1 MISRIIVLYESI
13 KDGFVKIISD
23 IKGECTFNIP
33 DVSTFTKE
41 QKIAFDQMIDFLADM
56 IEEYG
61 DKIPKSD
68 TEIRSKKTA
77 YSIVRQG

>member
-1 MISRIIVLYESI
+1 MISRIIVLYEIIRES
-13 KDGFVKIISD
+13 FVKTISD

-33 DVSTFTKE
+33 DISTFTKE

-56 IEEYG
+56 IEKYG

-68 TEIRSKKTA
+68 TEIRNKKTA
-77 YSIVRQG
+77 

>member
-1 MISRIIVLYESI
+1 MISRIINLYESI
-13 KDGFVKIISD
+13 KDGFVKTISD

-56 IEEYG
+56 IEKYG
-61 DKIPKSD
+61 NKIPKND
-68 TEIRSKKTA
+68 TEIRNKKTA
-77 YSIVRQG
+77 

>member
-1 MISRIIVLYESI
+1 MISRIIDLYESI
-13 KDGFVKIISD
+13 KDGFVKTISD

-56 IEEYG
+56 IEKYG

-68 TEIRSKKTA
+68 TEIRKKKTA
-77 YSIVRQG
+77 

>member
-1 MISRIIVLYESI
+1 MVSRIIDLYNDI
-13 KDGFVKIISD
+13 KGDFVKTISS

-56 IEEYG
+56 IEKYG
-61 DKIPKSD
+61 NKIPKND
-68 TEIRSKKTA
+68 TEIRNKKTA
-77 YSIVRQG
+77 

>member
-1 MISRIIVLYESI
+1 MISRIIDLYKGI
-13 KDGFVKIISD
+13 KENFVKTISD
-23 IKGECTFNIP
+23 IKGEYSFNIP

-41 QKIAFDQMIDFLADM
+41 QKIAFDQMIYFLADM
-56 IEEYG
+56 IEKYG

-77 YSIVRQG
+77 